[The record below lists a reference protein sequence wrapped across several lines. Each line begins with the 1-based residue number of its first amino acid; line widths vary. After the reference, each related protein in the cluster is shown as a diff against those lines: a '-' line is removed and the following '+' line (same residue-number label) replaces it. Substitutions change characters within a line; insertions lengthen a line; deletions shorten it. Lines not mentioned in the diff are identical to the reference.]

1 MQDNLVVVYF
11 KVFCYIFTTHN
22 RFVHIP
28 VITIKVYVATAAMTL
43 LVPLLTEYDK
53 VADSEGSLDPLGL
66 SLIADRLGTKLV
78 PGVRER
84 MRHPRFL
91 TAIAAG
97 ASICA
102 EFDDDRVAQDGVTPP
117 YQVFEWYVVQA
128 LVNTFRNETNQI
140 IGLPGREKATDAM
153 RKGVP
158 LCAQNYLK
166 APSVFGFH
174 GVYRTLAED
183 LDILRQGKLGET
195 GDRLIRIWETEQD
208 LAGFYSR
215 EQGLGSSL
223 RRALTNAVKE
233 GLTKS
238 KVAREWNWPLN
249 RIIAEKFAPY
259 RAKVK
264 ENEAIFTMLCEE
276 PSSYRDQIIRFLISN
291 GGSCLW
297 LKGRNENELH
307 AALLKSAPPDL
318 RELLECIRAYEHFAR
333 LIQDAFDDCL
343 WYMSCKQGKT
353 NIKEL
358 AGLKAVNL
366 AHKNVPEIFPK
377 VSKQLSPYGYAS
389 EFINEFGDLLV
400 NGNCDT
406 WVEQL
411 LVHHFIVQKKKPPFG
426 KNPWIDRYDDNAYC
440 VRPLYRRD
448 EPAHMDDSYV
458 HPYRTNAIWSFLT
471 DLKRVRNES
480 N

>member
-1 MQDNLVVVYF
+1 
-11 KVFCYIFTTHN
+11 
-22 RFVHIP
+22 
-28 VITIKVYVATAAMTL
+28 MTVL
-43 LVPLLTEYDK
+43 APLLTEYDN
-53 VADSEGSLDPLGL
+53 VNTSESSLDPLGL
-66 SLIADRLGTKLV
+66 TLIAERLGTKLV
-78 PGVRER
+78 PGFRER

-91 TAIAAG
+91 TAMTAG
-97 ASICA
+97 AVVCT
-102 EFDDDRVAQDGVTPP
+102 EFDDDQVARDGITPP
-117 YQVFEWYVVQA
+117 YQVYEWYVVQS
-128 LVNTFRNETNQI
+128 LVKTFRNEASEI
-140 IGLPGREKATDAM
+140 LGLPGREKATNAM
-153 RKGVP
+153 RKGYP

-183 LDILRQGKLGET
+183 LDILRQGRLGEA
-195 GDRLIRIWETEQD
+195 GDRLLRIWETEQD
-208 LAGFYSR
+208 LAGFYTR
-215 EQGLGSSL
+215 EQGPGSSL
-223 RRALTNAVKE
+223 RQALTNAVKD

-238 KVAREWNWPLN
+238 KVVREWNWSLN

-259 RAKVK
+259 RAKVE

-276 PSSYRDQIIRFLISN
+276 PSSYRDQIIRFLVSN

-297 LKGRNENELH
+297 LKGRNEKELH
-307 AALLKSAPPDL
+307 AALLKSASPDL
-318 RELLECIRAYEHFAR
+318 RELLQCIRSYEHFAR

-343 WYMSCKQGKT
+343 RYMSCKKGKI

-366 AHKNVPEIFPK
+366 AHKNLPEIFSE
-377 VSKQLSPYGYAS
+377 VSNQLSPFGYAS
-389 EFINEFGDLLV
+389 EFINGFGNLLV
-400 NGNCDT
+400 NGNCDA

-411 LVHHFIVQKKKPPFG
+411 LDHHFTVQKRKPPFG

-448 EPAHMDDSYV
+448 EPARMDDSYV

-471 DLKRVRNES
+471 DLKQVHNE
-480 N
+480 